1 MERGIEATA
10 GAALLKAVSNPA
22 RLRIALCLLSG
33 ERSVTQLEN
42 ELKLRQPNLS
52 QHLAELRSIN
62 LVVTR
67 REVKSVYYRL
77 ADEAAKR
84 FVQGL
89 VYGLG
94 RGTLIPPTQAI
105 QEPLFAPAP
114 RARRFQAAMFA
125 QVDAGAKET
134 VG

>member
-62 LVVTR
+62 LVATR

-77 ADEAAKR
+77 ADEASKR

-89 VYGLG
+89 LYGLG
-94 RGTLIPPTQAI
+94 RDGIIPATRAS
-105 QEPLFAPAP
+105 QEPIFAPAP
-114 RARRFQAAMFA
+114 RAKRFQAAVFA
-125 QVDAGAKET
+125 QVDAGAKKT